1 MRRVYYASGSVLTAD
16 TIAAAVLS
24 YAETLAK
31 DGRVDIVEIPVVL
44 ASGSPGTAVM
54 LLGPSSQLASVTEE
68 SHLQPPRDDELIDD
82 LRMRAARLSGSR
94 AVPQTQYA
102 DFLSAHE
109 DYE

>member
-16 TIAAAVLS
+16 AIATAVLE

-31 DGRVDIVEIPVVL
+31 DGRADIVEIPVVL
-44 ASGSPGTAVM
+44 PSGSTGTAVM
-54 LLGPSSQLASVTEE
+54 LLGPASQLASVTEE
-68 SHLQPPRDDELIDD
+68 SHLQPPRDDELLDD
-82 LRMRAARLSGSR
+82 LRRRAARLDGSR

-102 DFLSAHE
+102 DFLSSHE